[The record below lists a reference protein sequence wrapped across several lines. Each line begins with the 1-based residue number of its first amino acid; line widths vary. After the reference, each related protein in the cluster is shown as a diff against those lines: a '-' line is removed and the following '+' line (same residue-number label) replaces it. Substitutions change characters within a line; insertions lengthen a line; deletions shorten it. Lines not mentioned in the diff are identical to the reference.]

1 MHTNTLHVYGKQ
13 SDTSRYAVIKEP
25 YSVDI
30 HCTVTYY
37 PTHSLT
43 LFFLL
48 FCHRTA
54 DRLNCN
60 AFHPFCSVPCRQ
72 CRFYWAIE
80 KKLVF
85 TCYTLTYI
93 KRSVYSRHERFH
105 KHEYISQQ
113 SYQTFANMWLCRNNQ
128 AATAI
133 RFVSQRNST
142 NKLNE
147 THANGKPTA

>member
-1 MHTNTLHVYGKQ
+1 MNARKKRHSTKPLSKRSSARQRGTKEASQREKNQLKAIRNEHVLRRAFLEFVCSMHTNILHVYGKQ
-13 SDTSRYAVIKEP
+13 SHTSRYAVIKEP

-60 AFHPFCSVPCRQ
+60 AFHPFCSVLFRVVN
-72 CRFYWAIE
+72 AVSIG
-80 KKLVF
+80 LS
-85 TCYTLTYI
+85 
-93 KRSVYSRHERFH
+93 KRNLCSR
-105 KHEYISQQ
+105 
-113 SYQTFANMWLCRNNQ
+113 
-128 AATAI
+128 
-133 RFVSQRNST
+133 V
-142 NKLNE
+142 
-147 THANGKPTA
+147 THLHT